1 MAMKVKKSEQAEEKK
16 PKKKKKGGIIG
27 FLLLIILILALLLL
41 FGDKFGLGLGAG
53 LGLGNIGENSTNEG
67 DSVAAIA
74 TADPTESNVPEAKGP
89 MVIEIQGDTII
100 FASETFSDYGAFEE
114 YFYETADKEQ
124 QYILRDNQAIKSVYD
139 SAKALLDSF
148 GATYSEETV

>member
-1 MAMKVKKSEQAEEKK
+1 MAMKAKKAEEKK
-16 PKKKKKGGIIG
+16 TKKKKKMGGIIG
-27 FLLLIILILALLLL
+27 LLFVLLILALRLLL
-41 FGDKFGLGLGAG
+41 GGEFGLGLGQHF
-53 LGLGNIGENSTNEG
+53 GNDGED

-74 TADPTESNVPEAKGP
+74 TADPAESDVPEARGP

-100 FASETFSDYGAFEE
+100 LASETFSDYGTFEE

-139 SAKALLDSF
+139 SAKTLLDSF
-148 GATYSEETV
+148 GASYSEETV